1 MLLPSTHLES
11 FIEMHSQKLYR
22 LKSCEIQDR
31 FLGFYKHTACL
42 IKLTRMSAT
51 AYVLMLFLSVL
62 KKFVTHVQI
71 FLSIKTSE
79 RVSSQRTLSS
89 FPDQGLSL

>member
-1 MLLPSTHLES
+1 MLLPSIQLVLRWDALS
-11 FIEMHSQKLYR
+11 PIYR
-22 LKSCEIQDR
+22 LKWCKIQDR
-31 FLGFYKHTACL
+31 FLGFYKQTACL

-62 KKFVTHVQI
+62 KKFVTHVHI
-71 FLSIKTSE
+71 FLSIKASE
-79 RVSSQRTLSS
+79 RVSSQRTLPS